1 MAIRA
6 AGDRFSYALLPSRFG
21 TVGLAWKETQA
32 GPQVLKV
39 LLPRDQM
46 PTEQVI
52 QSLFVGAHPRPCP
65 EITALGERISRFL
78 EGEDVV
84 FPLEMLALETRQPF
98 QRRVLLAE
106 YQIPRGWVST
116 YGRIAAHLGTPG
128 AARAVGNALAH
139 NPFPIVIPCHRA
151 VQSDGSLGG
160 FQGGVRMK
168 RALLELE
175 GVDFSP
181 AGKVASGRVYY

>member
-39 LLPRDQM
+39 LLPRDQT

-116 YGRIAAHLGTPG
+116 YSRIAASLGAPR
-128 AARAVGNALAH
+128 AARAVGSALAR
-139 NPFPIVIPCHRA
+139 NPFPILIPCHRA
-151 VQSDGSLGG
+151 IQSGGGLGG
-160 FQGGVRMK
+160 FQGGVRLK
-168 RALLELE
+168 RSLLELE
-175 GVDFSP
+175 GIDFSP
-181 AGKVASGRVYY
+181 TGQVITDRIYY